1 MKNPQRFKEA
11 CQQVHMVPGFL
22 DGLREELDDYRTRL
36 VTVRDADELRTL
48 QGRAQELKRIID
60 LIGGNAG

>member
-1 MKNPQRFKEA
+1 
-11 CQQVHMVPGFL
+11 MVPGFL